1 MGRTLEQMLA
11 DEKPEVVAAAQAEA
25 NEMLLE
31 VNLAMLRDRV
41 RKTQMEMAQ
50 ALGVKQP
57 TIAGIE
63 KAGRDLKLS
72 TLKRYVEALGGK
84 VRLDIKLPDGTRY
97 DFTL

>member
-1 MGRTLEQMLA
+1 MGRTLELMLA

-41 RKTQMEMAQ
+41 RKTQIEMAQ

>member
-31 VNLAMLRDRV
+31 VNLAMLRERV

-63 KAGRDLKLS
+63 KAGRDLKIS
-72 TLKRYVEALGGK
+72 TLKRYIEAAGCTL
-84 VRLDIKLPDGTRY
+84 RLEVQMPDGSHY
-97 DFTL
+97 VLSL